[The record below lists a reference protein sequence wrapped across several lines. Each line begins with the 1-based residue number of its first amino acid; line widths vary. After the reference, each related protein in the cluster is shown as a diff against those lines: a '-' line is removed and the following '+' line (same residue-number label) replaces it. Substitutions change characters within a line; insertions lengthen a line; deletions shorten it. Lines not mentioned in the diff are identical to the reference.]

1 MFWAEG
7 RALATVAFPQVTQ
20 VARAVIRRPLVL
32 YRENKS
38 AHQALAGAS
47 KTIGDACLSCS
58 GAGDV
63 MDVAAVNPEIVEFAI
78 AHTAELGDR
87 LTILAPIVE
96 SACYVHNNPLSWA
109 FEAQLPVLGAS
120 VASMSSM

>member
-1 MFWAEG
+1 MG
-7 RALATVAFPQVTQ
+7 
-20 VARAVIRRPLVL
+20 
-32 YRENKS
+32 
-38 AHQALAGAS
+38 G
-47 KTIGDACLSCS
+47 ACLARS

-63 MDVAAVNPEIVEFAI
+63 MNVAAVNPEIVEFAI
-78 AHTAELGDR
+78 AHAAKLGDR